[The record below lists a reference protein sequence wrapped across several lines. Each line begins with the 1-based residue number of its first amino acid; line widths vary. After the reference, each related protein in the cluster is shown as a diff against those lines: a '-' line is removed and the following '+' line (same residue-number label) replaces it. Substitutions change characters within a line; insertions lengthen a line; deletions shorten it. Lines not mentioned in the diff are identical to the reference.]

1 MSKPNSEVRQRR
13 REKSPRFWHQAP
25 RVLCGGL
32 ASARPIPRHAIFSP
46 INEGGQRRRRSS
58 RWLSCRA
65 AQPAQLQM
73 RSVIWQGEAPR
84 SLKFKERGAFSRL
97 VVAFR
102 CRCRL
107 PQHLQSRPHKNLSW
121 ESTVPAPFR
130 LFGSTLLAPENSLRS
145 PHTHGDQ
152 RQIFQPWQRPGLRC
166 PGLPPKRCEA
176 TRATSVLT
184 RSVSYFWCRILV
196 SYFGCRIS
204 VSYFKSRISRRIS
217 VSYFGGVV
225 FRIRISR
232 RISVSYFASYFGVV
246 FWGCRILVSYFASY
260 FWGVVFRFRIL
271 VSCLCVGFSFFFLSY
286 FRAKKACVINL
297 CCYAPRKNMK
307 TKYDVFRK
315 KIRPMNPLPE
325 DADVAAPTENAPPH
339 LRS

>member
-13 REKSPRFWHQAP
+13 REKSPRFRHQAP

-271 VSCLCVGFSFFFLSY
+271 VSCLCVGFSFFFFVVFSREKSLRDKSLLL
-286 FRAKKACVINL
+286 RPKK
-297 CCYAPRKNMK
+297 
-307 TKYDVFRK
+307 KYEN
-315 KIRPMNPLPE
+315 KIRRFPEKNPTYEP
-325 DADVAAPTENAPPH
+325 APG
-339 LRS
+339 RR